1 MRLCIGRTTRLA
13 GQVSVASGVALALLM
28 FGAVASHLSAGS
40 LDTGVEPSR
49 ESPGKPGL
57 SINDPRAFRGYT
69 LLAPMTSTKT
79 YLIDMQGRVVRTWES
94 DTTPAHSAYLLE
106 NGHLLRPGALAGEQ
120 QTLGGGPGAGGRV
133 QEFTWDGQLV
143 WDFKFSTDR
152 LLPHHD
158 LAALPNGNVLLIVWE
173 KKTVKEAVAAGRK
186 PELVRDGRLLPDAL
200 IEVKPT
206 GKATGKVVWE
216 WHVWDHL
223 IQDHNPSKANHG
235 DVAAHPELIDVNF
248 VEGFLAPLLAKKEG
262 VDKLRSIGYLGSST
276 GKRPPRIDPDWTH
289 TNAVAYNAE
298 LDQIVLSVHG
308 FSEIWVLDHSTTTA
322 ESAGHTG
329 GRGGKGGDLLYR
341 WGNPRTY
348 RAGTVADQ
356 RLFAPHDAH
365 WIPRGLPGEGHLL
378 VFNNGIHRPGG
389 DSSSVDEIVPPVGAD
404 GRYLRESGTAYGPE
418 KPIWSYAPPKKTD
431 FYSMLISGAN
441 RLKNGNTLIC
451 SGMSGTIF
459 EVTPEKEVVWRYT
472 NPVKS
477 TPAPAPA
484 RSGPPGPRVGPPGF
498 GGPGAF
504 GAPPRPGQILPPFV
518 QDLLKMTPE
527 QKEQLEQLQRQAE
540 GNLNLILKEEQR
552 KQLETM
558 RDGGPGG
565 PGGPGEFGG
574 PPRPGQAL
582 APFLKGLLKM
592 RKGLGPGGPGGPEG
606 PPRPGQMMP
615 PFIQDELK
623 MSAEQKKE
631 LEELQKDVDGKL
643 DQILKGVQRTQ
654 IMEMR
659 ESFDRGGPGGPGGR
673 PRPGLILPPFLQ
685 EALKMNPVQ
694 KTKLDELQKR
704 ADAKLEETLTDAQ
717 NKQLKNFR
725 ETLGPRMPGGSG
737 GPPRPG
743 QIMPPFMQDLLKMTP
758 EQKEKLEEF
767 QKVSDAR
774 LDTILAD
781 EQKQQIQG
789 MREDFDRSRSGGSP
803 ADGFGLVGGN
813 SVFRAYRYAPDYP
826 GLAGKDLKPGT
837 TLEEPRSND
846 GEKK

>member
-1 MRLCIGRTTRLA
+1 MRLCIERSTRLA
-13 GQVSVASGVALALLM
+13 GQVSVATGVALALLL

-40 LDTGVEPSR
+40 LQDGVEPSP
-49 ESPGKPGL
+49 EPPGKPGL

-94 DTTPAHSAYLLE
+94 DTTPAHSAYLLA
-106 NGHLLRPGALAGEQ
+106 NGHLLRPGALGGEQ
-120 QTLGGGPGAGGRV
+120 QSLGGGPGAGGRV

-143 WDFKFSTDR
+143 WDFKFSSDR

-158 LAALPNGNVLLIVWE
+158 LAALPNGNVLLVVWE
-173 KKTVKEAVAAGRK
+173 KKTAKEAVAAGRR

-206 GKATGKVVWE
+206 GKTTGKVVWE

-235 DVAAHPELIDVNF
+235 DVAAHPELIDINF

-276 GKRPPRIDPDWTH
+276 GTRQSRIDPDWTH

-308 FSEIWVLDHSTTTA
+308 FSEIWILDHSTTTA
-322 ESAGHTG
+322 EAAGHTG

-348 RAGTVADQ
+348 RSGTVADQ

-378 VFNNGIHRPGG
+378 VFNNGIRRPGG
-389 DSSSVDEIVPPVGAD
+389 NSSSVDEIVPPVD
-404 GRYLRESGTAYGPE
+404 GETRYLHISATAYGPE
-418 KPIWSYAPPKKTD
+418 EPIWSYAPPKKTD
-431 FYSMLISGAN
+431 FYSMLISGAD
-441 RLKNGNTLIC
+441 RLPNGNTLIC

-459 EVTPEKEVVWRYT
+459 EVTPEKEVVWKYT

-477 TPAPAPA
+477 TPAPARSGFPA
-484 RSGPPGPRVGPPGF
+484 PRPGPPGL
-498 GGPGAF
+498 GGPGGFA
-504 GAPPRPGQILPPFV
+504 APPRPGQILPPFV

-527 QKEQLEQLQRQAE
+527 QKEHLEQLQREAE
-540 GNLNLILKEEQR
+540 GTLNQIITEEQR

-558 RDGGPGG
+558 RNGGPGG
-565 PGGPGEFGG
+565 FGG
-574 PPRPGQAL
+574 PPRPGQAM
-582 APFLKGLLKM
+582 APFLRGLLKM
-592 RKGLGPGGPGGPEG
+592 RNRLGPGGPGGPEG
-606 PPRPGQMMP
+606 PPRPGQIMP
-615 PFIQDELK
+615 PFLQDELK
-623 MSAEQKKE
+623 MTPEQKKRM
-631 LEELQKDVDGKL
+631 EELQKNVDGKL
-643 DQILKGVQRTQ
+643 DQILKGAQRIQ
-654 IMEMR
+654 LMEMR
-659 ESFDRGGPGGPGGR
+659 ESFDRGGPGGR

-685 EALKMNPVQ
+685 EALKMTPEQ
-694 KTKLDELQKR
+694 KKNLDGLQKE
-704 ADAKLEETLTDAQ
+704 ADAKLEEILTDLQ
-717 NKQLKNFR
+717 NKQLKNLR
-725 ETLGPRMPGGSG
+725 ETFGPRMPGGSG

-743 QIMPPFMQDLLKMTP
+743 QIMPPFMQDLVKMTP
-758 EQKEKLEEF
+758 KQKEKLQEF
-767 QKVSDAR
+767 QTESDAR

-781 EQKQQIQG
+781 EQKQQIKA
-789 MREDFDRSRSGGSP
+789 MREEFDRSSSGGSP

-826 GLAGKDLKPGT
+826 GLAGKDLKPGK
-837 TLEEPRSND
+837 TLEERRSND
-846 GEKK
+846 SEKKKAG